1 MKVIAIRPRGF
12 CPGVVNAIK
21 IVEDVITNPKY
32 PRPIQLL
39 GMIVHNQYV
48 VSDFAKKGVITIDEP
63 SKSRL
68 ELAQLITTG
77 TVIITAHGIQKS
89 ITKLLISKGVTVV
102 DATCKDVYHT
112 QTLII
117 NKVAENYEII
127 YIGKKNHPETEGI
140 LGITDKIHV
149 VENEKDID
157 KLSISSQKIFVTNQ
171 TTFSIKDISILV
183 EIIQKA
189 YPTAII
195 SEEICDST
203 RIRQEAIIESNKNVD
218 ACFIVGDKRSN
229 NTASLVKIS
238 IEETHTPTYLI
249 ESVLDIQKEM
259 VLGKKIVSVSSGA
272 STPNHIT
279 KQVITYLQNLK
290 EDDV

>member
-21 IVEDVITNPKY
+21 IVEDVINNPKY

-48 VSDFAKKGVITIDEP
+48 VSDFAKKGVITIDDP

-68 ELAQLITTG
+68 ELAKLVSSG
-77 TVIITAHGIQKS
+77 TVIITAHGISKS
-89 ITKLLISKGVTVV
+89 VTEQLRLKGVTVV

-112 QTLII
+112 QMLIKTKI
-117 NKVAENYEII
+117 EEDYEII
-127 YIGKKNHPETEGI
+127 YIGKKMHPETESVVGVS
-140 LGITDKIHV
+140 DKIHV
-149 VENEKDID
+149 IESIRDID

-171 TTFSIKDISILV
+171 TTFSIKDISVIVDSIL
-183 EIIQKA
+183 KN
-189 YPTAII
+189 YPSAII

-203 RIRQEAIIESNKNVD
+203 RIRQEAVINFNKNVD

-249 ESVLDIQKEM
+249 ESVLDIKKNM
-259 VLGKKIVSVSSGA
+259 ILGKKVVSVSSGA

-279 KQVITYLQNLK
+279 KQVISYLENLK
-290 EDDV
+290 DDVV